1 LKTLTQP
8 FSQKEEAELKV
19 GLDVGST
26 TIKCVVLD
34 DADNLVYSTYE
45 RHYSHILEK
54 SEELLRRVADQHG
67 AKADLAISGSAG
79 MGMAES
85 VQVPFVQEVFAT
97 RVAANKL
104 APGTDC
110 IIELGGEDA
119 KILFLTGGM
128 EVRMNGSCAGGTGAF
143 IDQMATLMNVTVN
156 ELDELSLRH
165 EKMYTIASRCGV
177 FAKSDVQPLIN
188 QGAKAEDISASIYQA
203 VVNQT
208 IAGLAQGRPI
218 KGNVLYLGGPLTF
231 SRVLRESFDHTLGV
245 QGTCPE
251 NSLLYV
257 ALGAAF
263 YSDQEFDLNQVADD
277 LQKHGAAETYRS
289 LPPLFSSREEYEAFR
304 ARHAKATVPQVP
316 FGADYAAPVHIGVDS
331 GSTTVKLVVIDQ
343 DARILFSDYR
353 PNLGNPVPLIRQVLQ
368 ELYDEHPA
376 LHVASVT
383 TTGYGEDL
391 AKNAFHAD
399 YGVVETVAHFTAA
412 RHFLP
417 NVDFIIDIGGQD
429 MKCFK
434 IEDGAISNIFL
445 NEACSS
451 GCGSFLQTFA
461 QALGYDVKE
470 FAQLGLFAER
480 PVDLGSRCTVFM
492 NSSVKQAQKDGA
504 TIENISA
511 GLSMSVVRNAI
522 YKVIRASSPEELGRN
537 IVVQG
542 GTFYNEAVLRAF
554 EKEMGVE
561 VIRPNIAGLMGAYG
575 AALFGRG
582 KARADQTSTLLNRQE
597 LADFRQETESR
608 VCGLC
613 GNNCQLTINTFAD
626 GATFISGNRCDR
638 PVTGKADTGER
649 NLYEY
654 KRKLILGYKPVPG
667 RRGKI
672 GLPLCLNMWELL
684 PFWHTFFTKLGFAVY
699 HSPFS
704 SRDLYLKG
712 QGTIPSDTACF
723 PAKLAHGHIQFLA
736 KLGLDA
742 IFYPCM
748 TYNLDEGL
756 GDNHYNCP
764 VVAYYPEVIAGNCP
778 EVQQTKFIY
787 DYVGLHRPKDFT
799 KKIFTILR
807 SYFPD
812 ITKGEV
818 KEATDAAYAEYA
830 HHMSLIRKEGE
841 RIIDQA
847 RAEGRRIIVL
857 AGRPYHVDPEVNHG
871 IDTLITRAG
880 AAVITEDSISNRVE
894 KFPTTVLNQW
904 TYHARLYAAAR
915 YCCTQRD
922 MDLVQLV
929 SFGCGVDAITS
940 DETREILQAG
950 GKLYTQLK
958 IDEIT
963 NLGAVRI
970 RLRSLFAA
978 LDEQDEARETARK
991 EA

>member
-1 LKTLTQP
+1 MSLRI
-8 FSQKEEAELKV
+8 
-19 GLDVGST
+19 GIDIGST
-26 TIKCVVLD
+26 TVKVVLLD
-34 DADNLVYSTYE
+34 EQNKLLFRSYE
-45 RHYSHILEK
+45 RHYSKARERAC
-54 SEELLRRVADQHG
+54 ETLRTLQDQLSG
-67 AKADLAISGSAG
+67 QNVKLVITGSAG
-79 MGMAES
+79 LGVAKAS
-85 VQVPFVQEVFAT
+85 GVDFVQEVYAT
-97 RVAANKL
+97 AAAVNTYI
-104 APGTDC
+104 PGTDAV
-110 IIELGGEDA
+110 IELGGEDA
-119 KILFLTGGM
+119 KIIFFGGAL
-128 EVRMNGSCAGGTGAF
+128 EERMNGSCAGGTGAF
-143 IDQMATLMNVTVN
+143 IDQMATLLKMSA
-156 ELDELSLRH
+156 DEMDAAAQRA
-165 EKMYTIASRCGV
+165 EKTYTIASRCGV

-218 KGNVLYLGGPLTF
+218 KGSVLYLGGPLTF

-277 LQKHGAAETYRS
+277 LQKHGSAETYRS